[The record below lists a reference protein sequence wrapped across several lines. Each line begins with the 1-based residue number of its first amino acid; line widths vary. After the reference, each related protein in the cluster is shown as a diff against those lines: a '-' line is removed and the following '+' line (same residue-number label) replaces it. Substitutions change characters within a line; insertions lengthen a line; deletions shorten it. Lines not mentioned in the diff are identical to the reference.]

1 MFILITNEIREH
13 RLRCFYS
20 NFKLSFSEMRF
31 DFALS
36 IERLNEKIGY
46 VEGNVKLIC
55 KEFNTGQRQWSR
67 ELFNSVFH
75 C

>member
-1 MFILITNEIREH
+1 
-13 RLRCFYS
+13 
-20 NFKLSFSEMRF
+20 MRF

-67 ELFNSVFH
+67 ELFNSVFR